1 MDQYKTFVALL
12 PEIERV
18 LATKGI
24 QVPRPDYEGSPGI
37 GLGEEAD
44 DDEVKQLSTVK
55 QSKANHEATSDEE
68 E

>member
-1 MDQYKTFVALL
+1 MDQYKTFIALL

-18 LATKGI
+18 LGSKGI
-24 QVPRPDYEGSPGI
+24 QVPRPKYDGAPIDGVE
-37 GLGEEAD
+37 EEAGD
-44 DDEVKQLSTVK
+44 GEMKESSIVK